1 MGCIFPVVV
10 ASMLSHAEFGRI
22 DHRED
27 APDLSFLYTNLEYF
41 SSLSASMCNEIDFFE
56 HFKIGSKYSQ
66 ESP

>member
-1 MGCIFPVVV
+1 
-10 ASMLSHAEFGRI
+10 MLKLKVSRKWTILPGE
-22 DHRED
+22 
-27 APDLSFLYTNLEYF
+27 LSFLYTNLEYF